1 MKRRASKARGKRKN
15 LRETILI
22 ILGMVLIIFF
32 VFSVTRAIVMKGVQK
47 YNKNMEIK
55 TNLIVKTPETY
66 KEKEVVKKFNTP
78 IASNKKEEVVPIKR
92 PTPKPTPIPIKKK
105 TPVPVT
111 KPITSQSVSRYYIQ
125 IGAFKSES
133 NAKSLAAKARS
144 LGYKNVTYTK
154 ENNLYKVR
162 IYDFPSRD
170 KALFELEKLKKKGFE
185 GFIGKK

>member
-55 TNLIVKTPETY
+55 TNLIVKTPETD
-66 KEKEVVKKFNTP
+66 KEVVKKFNTP

-162 IYDFPSRD
+162 IYGFPSRD

-185 GFIGKK
+185 GFVGKK